1 MPDLFGEAPATDGY
15 QLGDSDAHHRPPVQA
30 TGWRWWL
37 DDAGRR
43 NAAFYVSRWLTMTP
57 GAGDCARLFGLRMR
71 YGCTTILSMEG

>member
-1 MPDLFGEAPATDGY
+1 MADLFGEVAPATDGY
-15 QLGDSDAHHRPPVQA
+15 QLGDNDVHHRPPVQP

-43 NAAFYVSRWLTMTP
+43 NAVFYVSRWLACE

-71 YGCTTILSMEG
+71 YGCAAILSFSG